1 MPESWPGKRE
11 DDALMWKR
19 SLGVLAA
26 GLLGIAISVP
36 AFTQA
41 PSPLTPVAQTNAP
54 APTARPAIAPNLT
67 KADADAWL
75 DGFMPYALARGDV
88 AGAVVVIVKDGQ
100 VVTQRGF
107 GYADVAKRK
116 PVDPATTLFRPGS
129 TSKLYTWTAV
139 MQLVE
144 AGKLNLDADVN
155 QYLDFKIQPYQGKP
169 ITLRN
174 IMTHTAGF
182 EEIIKGLLT
191 FDKPVPSLG
200 DVLKHRIPERIYAP
214 GTTPAYSNYAT
225 ALAGYIVERASGM
238 SFDDY
243 VEKNIFG
250 RLGMQYASFRQP
262 LPANLK
268 PFMSQGYELGSGP
281 AKGYELIGM
290 APAGASAISGGD
302 MAKFMIAH
310 LANGGPLLR
319 PETAKLMH
327 GPQASEIPAINQMAL
342 GFYEQRINGHRAI
355 AHGGDTVYFH
365 SDLWIFPE
373 DNVGLYISMNS
384 GGKDGVT
391 RVLRGS
397 LFDEFADRYLPDPNK
412 APPKELPTAKEH
424 AKLLV
429 GTWTNSRRIDSSF
442 AKIIGLIGDTKVSL
456 DAEGRPVIPALTSPG
471 GAPRKL
477 IEVAPFVWQ
486 DAYGHEKLAA
496 QVVDGKVVRWSFG
509 EVSPFMIWYRTP
521 AALDS
526 AWLLPAVLFGLGV
539 VLLTALSWPVGWF
552 ARRRYA
558 APFKLEGEAKR
569 TYRVLRG
576 FAWLVLAVF
585 VGWFVIISGIENF
598 ESHGSTDW
606 LILLVQFVGTLAF
619 FGMFGL
625 SVWNAWLTWRDKRGW
640 FARIWSVLLVLGS
653 FFILWMALVYKLV
666 SFGTEF

>member
-1 MPESWPGKRE
+1 
-11 DDALMWKR
+11 MWKR
-19 SLGVLAA
+19 SLTMLAA
-26 GLLGIAISVP
+26 GLLGIAVGVP

-41 PSPLTPVAQTNAP
+41 PAPLTPVPQAP
-54 APTARPAIAPNLT
+54 ATVVPTNPAGTGALN

-100 VVTQRGF
+100 VLTQRGF

-116 PVDPATTLFRPGS
+116 QVDPATTLFRPGS
-129 TSKLYTWTAV
+129 VSKLFTWTAV
-139 MQLVE
+139 MQQVE

-155 QYLDFKIQPYQGKP
+155 QYLDFKIPAYLGKP

-200 DVLKHRIPERIYAP
+200 DVLKRRIPERIYAP

-225 ALAGYIVERASGM
+225 ALAGYIVERVSGT

-243 VEKNIFG
+243 VDRNIFA
-250 RLGMQYASFRQP
+250 RLGMQHATFRQP
-262 LPANLK
+262 LPARLK
-268 PFMSQGYELGSGP
+268 PFMSQGYELGSGE
-281 AKGYELIGM
+281 AKKYEEIGM
-290 APAGASAISGGD
+290 APAGSSAISGGD

-310 LANGGPLLR
+310 LNKGGALLG
-319 PETAKLMH
+319 PATAAQMYA
-327 GPQASEIPAINQMAL
+327 PQRSDIPAINSMAL
-342 GFYEQRINGHRAI
+342 GFYEQKINGHRSI
-355 AHGGDTVYFH
+355 SHGGDTVYFH

-384 GGKDGVT
+384 NGKDGVA
-391 RVLRGS
+391 RVLRGR
-397 LFDEFADRYLPDPNK
+397 LFEEFADRYLPAASK
-412 APPKELPTAKEH
+412 APPVELPTAKEH
-424 AKLLV
+424 SKLLV

-442 AKIIGLIGDTKVSL
+442 AKVIGLIGDIKVSL

-477 IEVAPFVWQ
+477 IEVEPFVWQ
-486 DAYGHEKLAA
+486 DAYGHERLAA

-521 AALDS
+521 GALDS
-526 AWLLPAVLFGLGV
+526 AWLMPALLFGVGV
-539 VLLTALSWPVGWF
+539 VFLTALSWPVGLF
-552 ARRRYA
+552 TRRRYGA
-558 APFKLEGEAKR
+558 QLALQGESLR
-569 TYRVLRG
+569 TYRAVRG
-576 FAWLVLAVF
+576 FAWLTLAAL
-585 VGWFVIISGIENF
+585 VGWLMVISGLEDF
-598 ESHGSTDW
+598 ESHGSTDG
-606 LILLVQFVGTLAF
+606 LILLVQILGTLAF
-619 FGMFGL
+619 FGLFGL
-625 SVWNAWLTWRDKRGW
+625 AIWNAWLTWKEKRGW
-640 FARIWSVLLVLGS
+640 FARLWSVLLVLGA
-653 FFILWMALVYKLV
+653 FFILYTALVYKLI